1 MRRRV
6 PNALVSLLDTESD
19 ITDTPEVIAKYGDCM
34 NPKRENWEDIRG
46 DIEFRNVS
54 FAYNGGEKVLK
65 DFSLVVKQGET
76 IALVGETGA
85 GKSTIVNLVCR
96 FYEPTEGSILIDG
109 TDYRKRSQLWL
120 QDRLGYVLQTPHLF
134 SGSIRDNIRYG
145 KKDASDEEV
154 RAAAKRFMPMN
165 SLNSSKTA
173 MIPKSAKAAQ
183 GFRQVRSS

>member
-1 MRRRV
+1 M

-19 ITDTPEVIAKYGDCM
+19 ITDTPEVIEKYGDCM

-96 FYEPTEGSILIDG
+96 FYEPTEGSPFLLTVRITASAVNSGFRTGSAMFCKLRTCSPEAYG
-109 TDYRKRSQLWL
+109 TISVTAKRMQAMKKS
-120 QDRLGYVLQTPHLF
+120 VLPQ
-134 SGSIRDNIRYG
+134 
-145 KKDASDEEV
+145 
-154 RAAAKRFMPMN
+154 KRFMPMN